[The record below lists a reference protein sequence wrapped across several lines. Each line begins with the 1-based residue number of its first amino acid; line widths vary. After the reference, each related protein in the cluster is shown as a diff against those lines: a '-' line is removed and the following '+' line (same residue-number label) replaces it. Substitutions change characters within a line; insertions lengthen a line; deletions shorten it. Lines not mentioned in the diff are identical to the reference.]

1 MDIDEVECVVAN
13 LIFRKFIKGYIS
25 HKSRVVV
32 LAKNAPF
39 PPLTRAELTRRKKGR
54 PAVAVRARRSTIVV
68 AYRLAHAPSLPLVRS
83 QSANRLG
90 SYRSSAA

>member
-32 LAKNAPF
+32 LAKNAPS
-39 PPLTRAELTRRKKGR
+39 RRCRDAKATEKKKAR

-68 AYRLAHAPSLPLVRS
+68 ACRLAHAPSLPLVRS